1 VERAVVDVPDE
12 YVGAIT
18 QAAAPRKGSIV
29 GLVPGDPGRTI
40 ITITAPARGL
50 IGFRSL
56 LMTTTRGT
64 ALIHQHHEGWM
75 PWAGE
80 LPHRIGG
87 AMISD
92 RAGASTGFALD
103 NLQKRGELFIGTG
116 EQVYEGMI
124 IGEAS
129 RPDEMVVNPARPKQ
143 LTNIRTHASDEAI
156 NLKPP
161 REMTLES
168 AIEWIADDELVEVTP
183 TAIRVR
189 KRYLSEPD
197 RRRTGKRSQQPVATG

>member
-1 VERAVVDVPDE
+1 
-12 YVGAIT
+12 
-18 QAAAPRKGSIV
+18 
-29 GLVPGDPGRTI
+29 
-40 ITITAPARGL
+40 
-50 IGFRSL
+50 
-56 LMTTTRGT
+56 
-64 ALIHQHHEGWM
+64 M